1 MKQGYRTIDEY
12 VRAFPPATQ
21 AILRRMRQIIREAA
35 PEATETISYQMPTF
49 KLNGRN
55 LVHFAAWEKHIGFY
69 PQPSGTA
76 AFQKELSPYK
86 GAKGSVQFPLDEPI
100 PFDLVKKIV
109 VFRVK
114 EDLSRKTN
122 KGAGAK

>member
-86 GAKGSVQFPLDEPI
+86 GAKGSVQFPLDKPI

-114 EDLSRKTN
+114 ENLNRKTQ
-122 KGAGAK
+122 KGHGAK